1 MQFKAGSEECQSC
14 AQRITAGAKPQDH
27 TLRRVRR
34 QRGTDHHLISVK
46 ESLAAFGQ
54 TGPMQKLAQTLGCLV
69 LALAL
74 VLTGPGGAGPVKGAM
89 LVELCADGTASLVWI
104 DAEGAPV
111 APGKFHAKCLD
122 CLVFSP
128 PLPEIA
134 DGRLT
139 LASLRRAAS
148 LSLPT
153 PLPCQPVAHL
163 RPAPRGP
170 PAADARAM
178 RQGDPRP
185 AFRSLHPSALR
196 RIDFHQSNDPV
207 GVIDPRATFESARS

>member
-1 MQFKAGSEECQSC
+1 M
-14 AQRITAGAKPQDH
+14 
-27 TLRRVRR
+27 
-34 QRGTDHHLISVK
+34 ISIN

-54 TGPMQKLAQTLGCLV
+54 TGPMQKLTQTLGCLV

-89 LVELCADGTASLVWI
+89 LVELCADDASSLLWV
-104 DAEGAPV
+104 DAEGVPIV
-111 APGKFHAKCLD
+111 PGQSHVKCLD

-128 PLPEIA
+128 PLPEIT

-139 LASLRRAAS
+139 LVPLRRAAN
-148 LSLPT
+148 LSLPA
-153 PLPCQPVAHL
+153 PPQCQPVAHL

-170 PAADARAM
+170 PAADHRAM

-185 AFRSLHPSALR
+185 ASRSLHPSALQI
-196 RIDFHQSNDPV
+196 IDFHQSAYLA
-207 GVIDPRATFESARS
+207 GVIDPRATFESART

>member
-1 MQFKAGSEECQSC
+1 MRFKAESEECQSC
-14 AQRITAGAKPQDH
+14 AQRMQRAKPQDLP
-27 TLRRVRR
+27 LRRGRPHRGSDRR
-34 QRGTDHHLISVK
+34 LISIK
-46 ESLAAFGQ
+46 ESPATFGQ
-54 TGPMQKLAQTLGCLV
+54 TGPMKKLAQTLGCLV

-74 VLTGPGGAGPVKGAM
+74 VLTGPGGAGPAKGAM
-89 LVELCADGTASLVWI
+89 LVELCADGASSLVWI

-111 APGKFHAKCLD
+111 LPGKSHAKCLD

-139 LASLRRAAS
+139 LVPLRTAAS
-148 LSLPT
+148 LSLPA
-153 PLPCQPVAHL
+153 PPHFQPVAHL

-170 PAADARAM
+170 PAADDRSM

-196 RIDFHQSNDPV
+196 RIDFHQSTDLA
-207 GVIDPRATFESARS
+207 GVIDPRATFESART

>member
-1 MQFKAGSEECQSC
+1 
-14 AQRITAGAKPQDH
+14 
-27 TLRRVRR
+27 
-34 QRGTDHHLISVK
+34 
-46 ESLAAFGQ
+46 
-54 TGPMQKLAQTLGCLV
+54 MQKLAQTLGCLVLALV

-89 LVELCADGTASLVWI
+89 LVELCADGATSLVWI
-104 DAEGAPV
+104 DADGAPV
-111 APGKFHAKCLD
+111 VPGKSHAKCLD

-139 LASLRRAAS
+139 LASLRGTAS
-148 LSLPT
+148 LSLPA
-153 PLPCQPVAHL
+153 PPACQPVAHL

-196 RIDFHQSNDPV
+196 QIDFHQSNDTAWV
-207 GVIDPRATFESARS
+207 TDPRATFESART